1 MNPENS
7 PIDVGSKLL
16 AVLGLTIV
24 YLFILGGTILTLS
37 AWILRSL
44 LLLSVFVLSG
54 CCQECR
60 VSAQCKTI
68 IYEVSFCAE
77 CIR

>member
-1 MNPENS
+1 MENNS
-7 PIDVGSKLL
+7 FDFGSKLL

-24 YLFILGGTILTLS
+24 YFVILGGTILTVA
-37 AWILRSL
+37 AWIFRTFGLFTVL
-44 LLLSVFVLSG
+44 LLIG
-54 CCQECR
+54 CQECR
-60 VSAQCKTI
+60 LSATVKTI